1 MGAMSAIRELSATR
15 RGAAAPIGGSSGS
28 TASGAGQRVLLVH
41 RAGAIVVA
49 LVIAVF
55 GVLGLANGLDFFS
68 TQGEQVAG
76 LSSNGL
82 LSIISLATA
91 TVLVVSALRG
101 PRLASNV
108 MTVVGALF
116 LVSALA
122 NLAVLNTSFNFLA
135 FRMPNVIFSIVAGL
149 VLLTLGAYGRVSGHL
164 PPDNPYVQ
172 GRPGAED
179 LDPETELPEAPPES
193 PAERAAER
201 AMREAEIAVVQHT
214 ATEDQ
219 RRRVEAMRSARTRAE
234 RREVWMSFDRQPRPQ
249 EQPEEDRRESR
260 LWSLSRR

>member
-1 MGAMSAIRELSATR
+1 MGAMSAIRELAATR
-15 RGAAAPIGGSSGS
+15 RGAVPAVAGHGTDAGTGSGA
-28 TASGAGQRVLLVH
+28 TASGTGQRVLLVH
-41 RAGAIVVA
+41 RAGAVLVA

-68 TQGEQVAG
+68 TQGEQVLG

-122 NLAVLNTSFNFLA
+122 NLALLNTAYNVLA
-135 FRMPNVIFSIVAGL
+135 FRMPNVIFSIAAGL

-172 GRPGAED
+172 GRPD
-179 LDPETELPEAPPES
+179 TQVLDPEAEAPEPAPES

-201 AMREAEIAVVQHT
+201 AIRAAEIAVVQHT
-214 ATEDQ
+214 ATDDQ
-219 RRRVEAMRSARTRAE
+219 RRRVEAMRSARTRSE
-234 RREVWMSFDRQPRPQ
+234 RRQVWMSFD
-249 EQPEEDRRESR
+249 EQRSG
-260 LWSLSRR
+260 SRR